1 MMVEMAIR
9 RETTA
14 ARATPATS
22 RRWRLV
28 RARRD
33 LVSGSL
39 RRANRNARRPSR
51 FPVRL
56 AVAVAS
62 GAVVLGLL
70 GWVLYGTSLLG
81 VREISVSGSQIA
93 GPDAVRAAAA
103 VPGGTPLARLDT
115 DEVADRV
122 RALPSVA
129 DADVS
134 RSWPHTLVITVIERT
149 PVAAIAGPDGL
160 AVLDGS
166 GVVFNLVTV
175 RPPDVVLLR
184 LATPGPDD
192 PATLAALRVVGAL
205 TPQLRSLLQ
214 ELSADTP
221 TRIVLQLS
229 DGRVIRWGDAERS
242 DIKATVA
249 TALLDRPARI
259 IDVSVPDVAT
269 TS

>member
-1 MMVEMAIR
+1 MI
-9 RETTA
+9 
-14 ARATPATS
+14 
-22 RRWRLV
+22 RLV
-28 RARRD
+28 
-33 LVSGSL
+33 LYVG
-39 RRANRNARRPSR
+39 
-51 FPVRL
+51 VGV
-56 AVAVAS
+56 VAL
-62 GAVVLGLL
+62 GAL

-129 DADVS
+129 QAEVS

-149 PVAAIAGPDGL
+149 PVAAVAGSDGL
-160 AVLDGS
+160 AVLDAS

-175 RPPDVVLLR
+175 RPSGVVLLR
-184 LATPGPDD
+184 LASPGPDD

-259 IDVSVPDVAT
+259 IDVSVPEVAT